1 MRGIEYIEYLRVEG
15 KTELCAE
22 SESTAKCSKRV
33 WLCNFLI
40 TFDNASLVRLNLE
53 VIDLN

>member
-1 MRGIEYIEYLRVEG
+1 MRGIEYLRVEG
-15 KTELCAE
+15 KTELCVE

-33 WLCNFLI
+33 CLYNFLI
-40 TFDNASLVRLNLE
+40 TLNNASLVLLNLE